1 MKKLLLLISLL
12 ILSLSTWAADVYLN
26 PFAYDLSSSL
36 SNDKSTLT
44 VNYKLNST
52 ATSVNVQIYSGAV
65 LVKTVD
71 CSSKGLVRGLYSV
84 EIPTAD
90 LPGGEKLSWKVTV
103 QGTPVDKPVKV
114 TKPVSYHSF
123 YYPHSVA
130 IDKNPESAHF
140 GRIIVSEPYY
150 SDAINQNSISG
161 SYVSKGSDGKLKPGL
176 YVFNPDFYVVNNGGK
191 GYTGGE
197 TFNKVS
203 SAGHQPWIVRVSD
216 DSRIFVSSGDARNDG
231 VVVWEVDPDDMNKWT
246 PVIRGNLKSAGG
258 STENGV
264 YCVYK
269 DNNYTQFVAGLNCS
283 MDVKGSGDDLKLL
296 LYSVDKY
303 GMEQNIVANF
313 LLHEY
318 NLGTS
323 KEFTGLPTQID
334 LTDAN
339 GSTVRYGHYPEHA
352 KMYYD
357 GDYGYWFA
365 GFVNYDNNENYK
377 GVAFAHAL
385 KKANGKHIQKL
396 WDNSKDAD
404 NYNGGSGVKIH
415 KAYNGEEWVF
425 KGVANTDKFQIY
437 KVTSRDADGT
447 PYIKVI
453 WDGGFTGSGIGT
465 RCNDFAVDYAENLYI
480 VGNRGERILA
490 FKLPYSGTISTPA
503 ASKYSFEL
511 ESVYGDPQLAPFA
524 YDLRRTKEGD
534 GRVKLHFML
543 NAHARQV
550 KVILEDKQ
558 ASKEYVL
565 RDYPTSGSDKNYVPY
580 HSQGYGTVITT
591 EDIERLGLSYN
602 KNYSWRVDVYG
613 EDIETPTCVRSYDF
627 YHPSAIAIDNNPQ
640 NETFGMILANEAK
653 HEVKT
658 KNGYMASGFGAGI
671 YEFSPSFKHKKNG
684 EKPGYNG
691 GITFTNSLVD
701 NASIDAR
708 SPFRI
713 RISEDGRIFV
723 GSFNTN
729 GNYLWEVNPQNL
741 DEWNPV
747 FQYNKLNSDKESVDA
762 QSNFIAGPNI
772 SIDVKGTKNN
782 LKLLLYS
789 ANLAAINS
797 TTMSGFKCYEYDL
810 GTAKTWSTAPSKLWL
825 TNKYV
830 VNYAA
835 TQVAYDNDGGIWIA
849 THRGT
854 ANDTYPGLVHIDKDG
869 NVDLKKAWSNV
880 CCAVRFNRDYSKMI
894 LAGHE
899 GTAGKAT
906 IYTITKDA
914 NGPVLNEQL
923 VIDMSSIIG
932 TDINDAVWDY
942 AGNLY
947 VCGNKK
953 EKLAAYVMPRSQTDV
968 VSTPAR
974 DEYVVN
980 LKQPVPC
987 VVAYNLTYT
996 PNGAKKT
1003 YDFSFYANTQ
1013 PTSGTIRFYKNNNTK
1028 DLLYTQDIA
1037 SPKKG
1042 TNTVS
1047 IPMATLDEKLN
1058 LECDVI
1064 WEIELSASS
1073 SEVFGKIY
1081 QSDPLNTAY
1090 ATIDVN
1096 PESDYFGQIYATNQ
1110 EIHTFA
1116 AGENGTLKGEI
1127 CVWAPD
1133 GANGE
1138 IYHTI
1143 KENYKL
1149 GINLVGRLCVA
1160 PDGKL
1165 YISDNGRHGG
1175 LYVMNPKDYS
1185 TVSFFE
1191 GCTQGERSRWF
1202 AGDKHVGAP
1211 SSCPNI
1217 YWTGE
1222 NTAQLFVTR
1231 TEYHTE
1237 TNIGSQG
1244 LTADRHNEGYFVYPL
1259 AKNGNG
1265 WSKDWNNIQIVDITE
1280 DNLYQNDFSIVGTS
1294 HGAWLCQHRYNEMDV
1309 FEARS
1314 LMFYDKNGVRQY
1326 CSDDNDAILGSAGAA
1341 VAINKEETRLAM
1353 SSGNGGIMFF
1363 SIEWSGDKPTLKHEY
1378 TSPLNN
1384 NYVVT
1389 SLNFDYAGNLV
1400 ATVGD
1405 SYNDNTDRHRMI
1417 VFTTPK
1423 ADNTVVVP
1431 ARFSQRMAAIYA
1443 DERNPVHIDND
1454 VAQAYQ
1460 TADVYRPLVAGM
1472 CNTICLPFAIA
1483 DKAGTPYENAK
1494 IFSFVGV
1501 VEGNDQLEL
1510 QFTEVTS
1517 MQAGVPYLIQ
1527 PESDITDIVRFTN
1540 VAPMVGTEPS
1550 SVSWGNGVTFHGT
1563 INPKDLAVDANY
1575 LFLVANNRLATA
1587 SEGGEM
1593 LGLRGYFTVNGTL
1606 PSKAIISFREGTAT
1620 GVTSTIGQTDSVQKI
1635 LQNQQILII
1644 KGGKTYNVLGTHVK

>member
-1 MKKLLLLISLL
+1 MKKILLSIVFALISLV
-12 ILSLSTWAADVYLN
+12 TAYAAQLN
-26 PFAYDLSSSL
+26 PFAYGLSSSL
-36 SNDKSTLT
+36 SADQKTLT
-44 VNYKLNST
+44 VRYSLNATATGVDVVVYNGENAVKTVSSDYKSKGGPYTMDIPTNGLPIGANLTWKVVVKGVSVQSPTLYDKTYAFYHPSAVDIDNNPENETFGLILTNEAMQEITSLTASEKGAAGISYSEYRSYTLGAGVYAFNPAFEPIVNGKKPGFNGGNEFTQYRKHNST
-52 ATSVNVQIYSGAV
+52 ASGNA
-65 LVKTVD
+65 
-71 CSSKGLVRGLYSV
+71 
-84 EIPTAD
+84 
-90 LPGGEKLSWKVTV
+90 KVTAYA
-103 QGTPVDKPVKV
+103 PR
-114 TKPVSYHSF
+114 
-123 YYPHSVA
+123 
-130 IDKNPESAHF
+130 
-140 GRIIVSEPYY
+140 RIR
-150 SDAINQNSISG
+150 IS
-161 SYVSKGSDGKLKPGL
+161 KDG
-176 YVFNPDFYVVNNGGK
+176 
-191 GYTGGE
+191 
-197 TFNKVS
+197 
-203 SAGHQPWIVRVSD
+203 
-216 DSRIFVSSGDARNDG
+216 RIFVTSLNTNGD
-231 VVVWEVDPDDMNKWT
+231 VLWEIDPTNLDSWT
-246 PVIRGNLKSAGG
+246 PVFQGLTQGQYQDLYNG
-258 STENGV
+258 ST
-264 YCVYK
+264 
-269 DNNYTQFVAGLNCS
+269 FVAGPNAGF
-283 MDVKGSGDDLKLL
+283 DVRGSGKDLKLL
-296 LYSVDKY
+296 MLSANTLTDQLAQRGFRISEYHLGEKTIWSEAPSKTFPHDNTYNSTQQYYQCYFIVPTQSQVQYDKDGGVWYISFTTKSSNSQPGLVHFTANGEQDYKKNWNNVRNGGFRFNHDFSKVIIAGNNVNGSSGETKMSTVYSV
-303 GMEQNIVANF
+303 
-313 LLHEY
+313 
-318 NLGTS
+318 
-323 KEFTGLPTQID
+323 
-334 LTDAN
+334 
-339 GSTVRYGHYPEHA
+339 
-352 KMYYD
+352 
-357 GDYGYWFA
+357 
-365 GFVNYDNNENYK
+365 
-377 GVAFAHAL
+377 
-385 KKANGKHIQKL
+385 
-396 WDNSKDAD
+396 SKDAKGAPVLSD
-404 NYNGGSGVKIH
+404 GV
-415 KAYNGEEWVF
+415 
-425 KGVANTDKFQIY
+425 
-437 KVTSRDADGT
+437 
-447 PYIKVI
+447 VI
-453 WDGGFTGSGIGT
+453 DMSILGNNL
-465 RCNDFAVDYAENLYI
+465 NDFAWDYAGNLYGVSNSNEKI
-480 VGNRGERILA
+480 A
-490 FKLPYSGTISTPA
+490 AWAMPYSGTVTTPA
-503 ASKYSFEL
+503 ASKYAFSITTTN
-511 ESVYGDPQLAPFA
+511 YGDPQLAPFA
-524 YDLRRTKEGD
+524 YDLRKTIECD
-534 GRVKLHFML
+534 GRTKLHFML
-543 NAHARQV
+543 NAHAREV
-550 KVILEDKQ
+550 KVFLKDEE
-558 ASKEYVL
+558 AGTEYLL
-565 RDYPTSGSDKNYVPY
+565 RSYPNEYSETDYVPY
-580 HSQGYGTVITT
+580 HPNGYGTVITT
-591 EDIERLGLSYN
+591 EDVEQLGLSYE

-613 EDIETPTCVRSYDF
+613 EDVANPTCIRYYNL
-627 YHPSAIAIDNNPQ
+627 YHPTAVDIDNNPQ
-640 NETFGMILANEAK
+640 NSTFGMVLANEGQMVA
-653 HEVKT
+653 
-658 KNGYMASGFGAGI
+658 NGSFEYLSTGFGAGI
-671 YEFSPSFKHKKNG
+671 FAFDPAFNLIKNG
-684 EKPGYNG
+684 VKKGFNG
-691 GITFTNSLVD
+691 GIDFPAGRADDKSKV
-701 NASIDAR
+701 AYVPR
-708 SPFRI
+708 RI
-713 RISEDGRIFV
+713 RISENGRIFV
-723 GSFNTN
+723 TSLNTD
-729 GNYLWEVNPQNL
+729 GTYLWEVNPQNL
-741 DEWNPV
+741 DEWTPV
-747 FQYNKLNSDKESVDA
+747 FEYATLNNKKEILTSDGK
-762 QSNFIAGPNI
+762 FIAAPNVGF
-772 SIDVKGTKNN
+772 DVKGKGDD
-782 LKLLLYS
+782 LKLLMLSSTLNGFPPTYASLAFTCHEYS
-789 ANLAAINS
+789 IGSKTEWNTEPKEIFSQYAINYTGTQVLYDNEGGLWMCQYRGDATKTNPS
-797 TTMSGFKCYEYDL
+797 LMHFNSSGVIDYTETINNREAGGIRFSKDFNKIIIAGDGL
-810 GTAKTWSTAPSKLWL
+810 GTANPK
-825 TNKYV
+825 
-830 VNYAA
+830 
-835 TQVAYDNDGGIWIA
+835 
-849 THRGT
+849 
-854 ANDTYPGLVHIDKDG
+854 
-869 NVDLKKAWSNV
+869 
-880 CCAVRFNRDYSKMI
+880 
-894 LAGHE
+894 
-899 GTAGKAT
+899 KAT
-906 IYTITKDA
+906 IYALSKDKD
-914 NGPVLNEQL
+914 GKPVLTQER
-923 VIDMSSIIG
+923 VVSMEVVG
-932 TDINDAVWDY
+932 TNFNDFAWDY

-947 VCGNKK
+947 ACGNEG
-953 EKLAAYVMPRSQTDV
+953 EKVAVYVMPRSKNDV

-987 VVAYNLTYT
+987 IVAYNLTYT

-1003 YDFSFYANTQ
+1003 YDFSFYANTK
-1013 PTSGTIRFYKNNNTK
+1013 PTSGTICFYKNNNTK

-1064 WEIELSASS
+1064 WEIELSAPS

-1175 LYVMNPKDYS
+1175 LYVMDPKDYS

-1265 WSKDWNNIQIVDITE
+1265 WSKDWNNIQTVDITE

-1314 LMFYDKNGVRQY
+1314 LMFYDKNGARQY

-1363 SIEWSGDKPTLKHEY
+1363 SIDWSGDKPTLKHEY

-1454 VAQAYQ
+1454 VVQAYQ

-1593 LGLRGYFTVNGTL
+1593 LGLRGYFTVNETL

-1644 KGGKTYNVLGTHVK
+1644 KGGKTYTILGTRIR